1 MRIIALCA
9 GLLLASTAAYA
20 DKRGIYHP
28 DDMQTARADIRAD
41 RRATASLPVP
51 DCAPRL
57 AVPLPETESE
67 RNRLLGD
74 PTGLTF
80 AQIEAERKNRAPL
93 YQLGSIQYADPSIAP
108 HPSIAPRMHR
118 CIVETN
124 TGTSG
129 YPAVKPSVAI
139 RR

>member
-1 MRIIALCA
+1 MRKSLVALM
-9 GLLLASTAAYA
+9 LLASTAAYA
-20 DKRGIYHP
+20 DKRGLYQP
-28 DDMQTARADIRAD
+28 DGMQTARADIRAD
-41 RRATASLPVP
+41 RRATANLPVP
-51 DCAPRL
+51 DCAPRS

-67 RNRLLGD
+67 RNGLLGD

-93 YQLGSIQYADPSIAP
+93 YQLGSITYAHPIIARY
-108 HPSIAPRMHR
+108 PSIAPRMHR

-129 YPAVKPSVAI
+129 YPAVKPSVAKP
-139 RR
+139 

>member
-1 MRIIALCA
+1 MM
-9 GLLLASTAAYA
+9 LASTAAYA
-20 DKRGIYHP
+20 DKRGLYQP

-41 RRATASLPVP
+41 RRATANLPVP

-57 AVPLPETESE
+57 AVPWPETESE
-67 RNRLLGD
+67 RNLLLGD

-93 YQLGSIQYADPSIAP
+93 YQLKSITYATSIAP

-129 YPAVKPSVAI
+129 YPAVKPSVAKP
-139 RR
+139 